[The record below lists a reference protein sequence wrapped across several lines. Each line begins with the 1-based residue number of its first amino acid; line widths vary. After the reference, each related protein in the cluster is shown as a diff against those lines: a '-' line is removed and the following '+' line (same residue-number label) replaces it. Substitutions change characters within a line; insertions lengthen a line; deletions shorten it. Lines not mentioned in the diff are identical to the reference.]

1 MSDKSNTYLVLYS
14 DYLSARFGQIGAFS
28 EDQLNNLCSPGGN
41 TIYLGGHVDFNCR
54 ENGFINDPDF
64 TPEDTSRALRNYF
77 ENGRYYRDLF
87 NNSRINISY
96 YLEEM
101 ETWILRYI
109 DYLKDDDLKEVIAY
123 FKELYDTYG
132 ELD

>member
-1 MSDKSNTYLVLYS
+1 MSDKSTYLILYS
-14 DYLSARFGQIGAFS
+14 DFSSARFGQIGAFS
-28 EDQLNNLCSPGGN
+28 EDQLNNFFSPGGN
-41 TIYLGGHVDFNCR
+41 TIYLGGHIDLDCP

-64 TPEDTSRALRNYF
+64 TPEDISRTLRNFF
-77 ENGRYYRDLF
+77 EDGRYYRDLF
-87 NNSRINISY
+87 NTGINISNVF
-96 YLEEM
+96 EEM